1 MPPKPK
7 FTKEEIVVIA
17 LELVSAGGMEALTAR
32 ELGARMGSSARP
44 IFTVFRDMEELKTA
58 VAEAA
63 RARFRTYMAVAEQYT
78 PAYKK
83 RGMQWVL
90 FAKEEPQ
97 LFRLLFMQHTDRVP
111 GFAEMRR
118 VTNFDCENDIAIITR
133 DYHASMEQA
142 EHLFRQMWI
151 YAYGLCVL
159 CATGVCAFSD
169 AEIAQ
174 QLGEIFAGMIFVLR
188 SGGTLVTKLQPA
200 ARDSAEGAWIRSEH
214 PDLRSSEPPN
224 KT

>member
-1 MPPKPK
+1 MPPKAK
-7 FTKEEIVVIA
+7 YTRDEIIA
-17 LELVSAGGMEALTAR
+17 IAYELVREQGAGALTAR
-32 ELGARMGSSARP
+32 EVAKRLGTSPSP
-44 IFTVFRDMEELKTA
+44 IFALFRDMEELKTA